1 MEKGREENCKA
12 LIYLHASVLLAGFCG
27 VFGRLITMNEVD
39 IVFYRILFT
48 IAILLVFVGLPR
60 IGWRKCF
67 QIMGCGALLGLH
79 WILFYGSIKMSNVSI
94 GVVCYALIGFFT
106 AFLEPMVFHRK
117 IAIREILFSLLTL
130 VGLLLIFSFDTR
142 YRIGIA
148 VGAVASLV
156 ASFFLVFTKK
166 VDEGISTRAITLYE
180 MMGGMVGV
188 IVSAPVYLW
197 IFPSQTGVPAVPD
210 TQNLIYLLCLALFC
224 TVGQYIFQH
233 HEFHKHFWLNTLK
246 TCNLSHPHT
255 HIECIEESLQLSGIA
270 VQELC
275 HDGQNRQQAFNFAK
289 VQLLVV
295 LTNAS

>member
-1 MEKGREENCKA
+1 MEINGEENRKA
-12 LIYLHASVLLAGFCG
+12 LIYLHTSVLLAGFCG

-60 IGWRKCF
+60 IGWKKFF
-67 QIMGCGALLGLH
+67 QIIGCGALLGLH

-106 AFLEPMVFHRK
+106 AFIEPVVFHRK

-142 YRIGIA
+142 YRVGIA

-156 ASFFLVFTKK
+156 ASLFLVFTKK
-166 VDEGISTRAITLYE
+166 VDEGISTRTITLYE

-188 IVSAPVYLW
+188 ILSAPLYLW
-197 IFPSQTGVPAVPD
+197 IFPPETGVLAVPD
-210 TQNLIYLLCLALFC
+210 NQNLIYLLCLALFC
-224 TVGQYIFQH
+224 TVGQYMFQ
-233 HEFHKHFWLNTLK
+233 FLSLKHLSAFTV
-246 TCNLSHPHT
+246 NLTYNLEPVYAIIIAFILFGEGREVNFSFYV
-255 HIECIEESLQLSGIA
+255 GILFILA
-270 VQELC
+270 CVFMQT
-275 HDGQNRQQAFNFAK
+275 RQTMK
-289 VQLLVV
+289 KKYVE
-295 LTNAS
+295 